1 LQLTAD
7 RRRNIRHF
15 ANTMFNVM
23 RGGIFDENYAIERED
38 FMAYIDRANHKVFF
52 KKADVMATWPEKFDL
67 SFLQEQTKQ
76 DDDLNFKRLS
86 AEYLPLKFSRRHGDP
101 SRPWNR
107 FSINLRNEDDGSK
120 ILDYQGNWRD
130 IFQNWEALVHAY
142 PEFIEGMIF
151 KFLNATTFDGYNP
164 YRVFKD
170 GFEWETIEPDNP
182 WSYIGYWGDHQI
194 IYLLK
199 FLEFL
204 RAYYPEKLE
213 EYFENDSFV
222 YANVPYRIK
231 PYDALLEDPKNTIDF
246 DHDREEKIA
255 FKKDE
260 IGGDGALLR
269 EAHVFIYKVNFIEKI
284 MATMLAKVSNFIPEG
299 GIWMN
304 TQRPEWNDA
313 NNALVGNGV
322 SMVTLYYLRRFLV
335 YFKDVLA
342 STSHQ
347 EVQVSDELLSCFN
360 RMNATLTEYQSLTTG
375 RMSNSQR
382 RSILDGLG
390 MAASDYRQKIYSE
403 NFSGHKS
410 AMKLADLSAFVD
422 VALEHL
428 EHSIKANKRPDGLYH
443 AYNLMTVESDGGI
456 EVTEL
461 PEMLEG
467 QVAVLSSGLLNSAES
482 LDVLDALKASALFR
496 EDQYSYVLYPNKS
509 LPRFLDKN
517 NIEPEALA
525 GSKLLS
531 QLVQDENADIVTQDC
546 TGGFH
551 FNGNHNNVNSL
562 RAALRALPNQ
572 YDSLVASE
580 QKQIEAIYEGIFN
593 HKSFTGRSGT
603 FFGYEGLGS
612 IYWHMVSKLRLA
624 AFEVTKAA
632 VDQDVSPEIIGQLFN
647 HYFEINAGIGAHKSP
662 ELYGAFP
669 TDPYSHTPS
678 GKGAQQPGMTGQVKE
693 DLLCRFGELGVRVSS
708 GQLHFDRALMHRE
721 EFLTEAAAF
730 DYVDVKQ
737 HWQTIELTADSLA
750 YTVCQVPVVHKR
762 GDKTEIEVKMADG
775 RTERI
780 EGLVLNQALSSEIF
794 RRSHEVTQLTVIA

>member
-1 LQLTAD
+1 
-7 RRRNIRHF
+7 
-15 ANTMFNVM
+15 M
-23 RGGIFDENYAIERED
+23 ER
-38 FMAYIDRANHKVFF
+38 
-52 KKADVMATWPEKFDL
+52 
-67 SFLQEQTKQ
+67 
-76 DDDLNFKRLS
+76 
-86 AEYLPLKFSRRHGDP
+86 
-101 SRPWNR
+101 
-107 FSINLRNEDDGSK
+107 
-120 ILDYQGNWRD
+120 
-130 IFQNWEALVHAY
+130 
-142 PEFIEGMIF
+142 
-151 KFLNATTFDGYNP
+151 
-164 YRVFKD
+164 
-170 GFEWETIEPDNP
+170 
-182 WSYIGYWGDHQI
+182 
-194 IYLLK
+194 
-199 FLEFL
+199 
-204 RAYYPEKLE
+204 
-213 EYFENDSFV
+213 
-222 YANVPYRIK
+222 
-231 PYDALLEDPKNTIDF
+231 
-246 DHDREEKIA
+246 
-255 FKKDE
+255 
-260 IGGDGALLR
+260 LLR

-347 EVQVSDELLSCFN
+347 EVQISDELLTCFN
-360 RMNATLTEYQSLTTG
+360 RMNATLSKHQSVTTG
-375 RMSNSQR
+375 QISNAQR

-390 MAASDYRQKIYSE
+390 IAASDYRQKIYSE

-422 VALEHL
+422 VALQHL

-443 AYNLMTVESDGGI
+443 AYNLMTVEPDGGI

-517 NIEPEALA
+517 NIDPEALA

-531 QLVQDENADIVTQDC
+531 QLVKDENADIVTQDC
-546 TGGFH
+546 MGGFH

-624 AFEVTKAA
+624 VFEVTKAA
-632 VDQDVSPEIIGQLFN
+632 VEQEVSPEIIGQLFN

-669 TDPYSHTPS
+669 TDPYSHTPG

-693 DLLCRFGELGVRVSS
+693 DLLCRFGELGVRVSD

-737 HWQTIELTADSLA
+737 RWQTIDLAADSLA
-750 YTVCQVPVVHKR
+750 YTVCQVPVIHKR
-762 GDKTEIEVKMADG
+762 GDKPEIEIKMADG

-780 EGLVLNQALSSEIF
+780 EGLALNRALSSKIF
-794 RRSHEVTQLTVIA
+794 RRSHEVTQLTVTA